1 MKGMSALGAQVTQEA
16 SGLGHCA
23 TGRLRFVDNRG
34 KVTEIY
40 PLNPSGS
47 PQGIAGVTTP
57 DGRFTILMPH
67 PERGFRA
74 AQHSW
79 HPGWQRGCALDA
91 DVQER
96 AQMGGV
102 SAHAEAIRDG
112 GRVRLR

>member
-1 MKGMSALGAQVTQEA
+1 MGKVMPSLPMKGMRHRRRNNTGGQVAQVVEVA
-16 SGLGHCA
+16 SASAIAPLVA
-23 TGRLRFVDNRG
+23 LRFVDNRG
-34 KVTEIY
+34 KPTEIY

-79 HPGWQRGCALDA
+79 HPGWQEDA
-91 DVQER
+91 PWMR
-96 AQMGGV
+96 MFSNARRWIG
-102 SAHAEAIRDG
+102 
-112 GRVRLR
+112 